1 MKKFEGLK
9 KTAQPLL
16 VLTMR
21 KTLVILFCLV
31 AFSVLGHAQ
40 QQSAFQPEWSVEGQA
55 GGSYT
60 LGEGSFGRM
69 LSPAFSVNVGYRFSE
84 PVGIRLGIGG
94 FSGKGYVAEQ
104 AAYHNYNYIRTQADV
119 IIHSFGTVK
128 NLYTLAGI
136 GLLVGTSNGAVVSQR
151 SWKAPQAFA
160 AGRFGVG
167 YRFPVGH
174 NMAVTAEAVYH
185 LLPDA
190 LNSVHNGTP
199 GGDVQALVGF
209 HYTFGRKKAAA
220 PREVAP
226 APAPAAPKR
235 DYAAEARAA
244 IEARAAARQEDPVE
258 EPVEES
264 AEKPVEKPVVVPVEV
279 PVEAPVEVSAPVT
292 DEATAIAIA
301 KAVAEAAG
309 ISDVRVYFDSN
320 SWTVK
325 SQYEPI
331 LMKVADF
338 LNENPGYLV
347 KLTAYCDKRYGTPEY
362 NQEVSERRANAVAR
376 FLKRNGVPDSRIL
389 TSPAGGTDTFGSN
402 SVKQNR
408 FVVCE
413 IVKEL

>member
-1 MKKFEGLK
+1 MKKIEGLK

-136 GLLVGTSNGAVVSQR
+136 GLLVGTSNGAVASQR

-167 YRFPVGH
+167 YHFPVGH

-226 APAPAAPKR
+226 APAAPKR

-244 IEARAAARQEDPVE
+244 IEARAAVRQEVPVE
-258 EPVEES
+258 EPVEEPVETS
-264 AEKPVEKPVVVPVEV
+264 EEKPIEV
-279 PVEAPVEVSAPVT
+279 PVEASAPIT
-292 DEATAIAIA
+292 DEATSIAIA

-325 SQYEPI
+325 SQYEPE

-389 TSPAGGTDTFGSN
+389 TSPAGGTDSFGPN
-402 SVKQNR
+402 SVKRNR

>member
-119 IIHSFGTVK
+119 IIHSFGTVR

-136 GLLVGTSNGAVVSQR
+136 GLLVGTSNGTVASQR

-167 YRFPVGH
+167 YHFPVGH

-226 APAPAAPKR
+226 APAAPKR

-244 IEARAAARQEDPVE
+244 IEARAAVRQEVPVE
-258 EPVEES
+258 EPVEEPVETS
-264 AEKPVEKPVVVPVEV
+264 EEKPIEV
-279 PVEAPVEVSAPVT
+279 PVEASAPIT
-292 DEATAIAIA
+292 DEATSIAIA

-325 SQYEPI
+325 SQYEPE

-389 TSPAGGTDTFGSN
+389 TSPAGGTDSFGPN
-402 SVKQNR
+402 SVKRNR

>member
-226 APAPAAPKR
+226 APAAPKR

-244 IEARAAARQEDPVE
+244 IEARAAARQEVPVE
-258 EPVEES
+258 EPVEE
-264 AEKPVEKPVVVPVEV
+264 PVETREEKPVEV
-279 PVEAPVEVSAPVT
+279 PVEASAPIT
-292 DEATAIAIA
+292 DEATSIAIA

-309 ISDVRVYFDSN
+309 ILDVRVYFDSN

-325 SQYEPI
+325 SQYEPE

-389 TSPAGGTDTFGSN
+389 TSPAGGTDSFGPN

>member
-40 QQSAFQPEWSVEGQA
+40 RQSAFQPEWSVEGQA

-136 GLLVGTSNGAVVSQR
+136 GLLVGTSNGAVASQR

-167 YRFPVGH
+167 YHFPVGH

-226 APAPAAPKR
+226 APAAPKR

-244 IEARAAARQEDPVE
+244 IEARAAVRQEVPVE
-258 EPVEES
+258 EPVEEPVETS
-264 AEKPVEKPVVVPVEV
+264 EEKPIEV
-279 PVEAPVEVSAPVT
+279 PVEASAPIT
-292 DEATAIAIA
+292 DEATSIAIA

-325 SQYEPI
+325 SQYEPE

-389 TSPAGGTDTFGSN
+389 TSPAGGTDSFGPN
-402 SVKQNR
+402 SVKRNR

>member
-1 MKKFEGLK
+1 MKKIEGLK

-21 KTLVILFCLV
+21 KTLVILFYLV
-31 AFSVLGHAQ
+31 AFPVLGHAQ

-136 GLLVGTSNGAVVSQR
+136 GLLVGTSNGAVASQR

-226 APAPAAPKR
+226 APAALKR

-244 IEARAAARQEDPVE
+244 IEARAAARQEVPVE
-258 EPVEES
+258 EPVEE
-264 AEKPVEKPVVVPVEV
+264 PVETREEKPVEV
-279 PVEAPVEVSAPVT
+279 PVEASAPIT
-292 DEATAIAIA
+292 DEATSIAIA

-325 SQYEPI
+325 SQYEPE

-362 NQEVSERRANAVAR
+362 NQEVSKRRANAVAR

-389 TSPAGGTDTFGSN
+389 TSPVGGTDSFGPN
-402 SVKQNR
+402 SVKRNR